1 MAVWVLGGKT
11 RPRTAGTEDG
21 AGFKKMIEW
30 NGKAAVWVFITFGLF
45 ILALITALMLP
56 IELPIGPS
64 FWDTYIYIDGAYR
77 MEQGQEIYR
86 DFQAPVG
93 PLSYVLFGLL
103 HTLFADANVVLL
115 VQWCMIIVTAP
126 VMALICWSAHERG
139 AFAAFAL
146 LVPFVIFSV
155 LPFNVMNW
163 NVFPGV
169 DGFSYYN
176 RHGAVLLYLLVASL
190 FFLRSRPALIAAL
203 SVLLLALAFT
213 KINAFV
219 AAGVILFAAV
229 LTRRIGLTTSLAVA
243 AVCLGLTAL
252 LELATGVVS
261 AYILSVFRLLE
272 NNTGVLLQNIMFTVS
287 MRFDVIVAAALL
299 ALYLMISRIRGAQDL
314 IGQFDRGHGR
324 RPTPNRLDQDW
335 VWLGVLIVANI
346 LYESQNFGSV
356 AFISIWPLLVVLL
369 IATPLPKIAA
379 RPVMV
384 VLIALVAL
392 PTATKVMHA
401 AVRAAAS
408 TIRDVSIPTPNLQ
421 PSINL
426 SAKTL
431 TMEAAEKSRLVMAEG
446 RGTYELYAQAEILP
460 HYWLYFDHRF
470 QVNVLETMDQV
481 IAAIH
486 AREAKTGHRYE
497 VIDLRDFANPITAA
511 MGRTPAKGV
520 AIGGDPYRAA
530 VPLTEEETRMLAQ
543 SDLVLLPTCP
553 VTSAREKLLSDYAA
567 AYDGFRRIRLTDCF
581 DALENP
587 KFSAN

>member
-1 MAVWVLGGKT
+1 MV
-11 RPRTAGTEDG
+11 
-21 AGFKKMIEW
+21 EW
-30 NGKAAVWVFITFGLF
+30 NGKSSVWVFITFGIFL
-45 ILALITALMLP
+45 LALIVALMFP

-64 FWDTYIYIDGAYR
+64 FWDTYIYLDGAYR

-93 PLSYVLFGLL
+93 PLSYVLFGAL
-103 HTLFADANVVLL
+103 HTLFAEANVVLL

-126 VMALICWSAHERG
+126 VMAVISWSALERG
-139 AFAAFAL
+139 SFAAFAL
-146 LVPFVIFSV
+146 LVPYIIFSV

-190 FFLRSRPALIAAL
+190 FFVRSRLALVAAI

-219 AAGVILFAAV
+219 AGGVILFVAV

-243 AVCLGLTAL
+243 ALCLGFTAL

-272 NNTGVLLQNIMFTVS
+272 NNTGVLLQNIMFAVS
-287 MRFDVIVAAALL
+287 MRFDVIFAAGLL
-299 ALYLMISRIRGAQDL
+299 ALYLLISCIRGSENL
-314 IGQFDRGHGR
+314 IALFEHDQSR

-335 VWLGVLIVANI
+335 IWLGVLILANI

-369 IATPLPKIAA
+369 VAMPAPKSAA

-384 VLIALVAL
+384 ILIALVAL

-408 TIRDVSIPTPNLQ
+408 AIRDVSIPTPNLQ
-421 PSINL
+421 ASINL
-426 SAKTL
+426 SAKKL
-431 TMEAAEKSRLVMAEG
+431 TVEAAEKSRVVMADG
-446 RGTYELYAQAEILP
+446 RGTYELYAKAEILP

-481 IAAIH
+481 IAAIY
-486 AREAKTGHRYE
+486 AREADLGRRYE

-520 AIGGDPYRAA
+520 VIGGDPYRA
-530 VPLTEEETRMLAQ
+530 VLPLTEEETLMLAQ

-553 VTSAREKLLSDYAA
+553 VTSAREKLLSDYAS
-567 AYDGFRRIRLTDCF
+567 AYEGFSRIRLTDCF

-587 KFSAN
+587 KFQVD

>member
-1 MAVWVLGGKT
+1 MV
-11 RPRTAGTEDG
+11 
-21 AGFKKMIEW
+21 EW
-30 NGKAAVWVFITFGLF
+30 NGKSSVWVFITFAMF
-45 ILALITALMLP
+45 ILALIVALMFP

-64 FWDTYIYIDGAYR
+64 FWDTYIYLDGAYR

-86 DFQAPVG
+86 DFHAPVG
-93 PLSYVLFGLL
+93 PLSYVLFGSL
-103 HTLFADANVVLL
+103 HTLFAQANVVLL
-115 VQWCMIIVTAP
+115 VQWCMIIITAP
-126 VMALICWSAHERG
+126 VIAVICWSALERG

-146 LVPFVIFSV
+146 LVPYIIFSV

-190 FFLRSRPALIAAL
+190 FFLRSRPVLIAVL

-219 AAGVILFAAV
+219 AAGVILFVAV
-229 LTRRIGLTTSLAVA
+229 LTRRIGLMTSLAVA
-243 AVCLGLTAL
+243 AVCLGFAAL
-252 LELATGVVS
+252 LEAATGVVS

-287 MRFDVIVAAALL
+287 MRFDVIFAAGLL
-299 ALYLMISRIRGAQDL
+299 ALYLLVSRIRGAEDL
-314 IGQFDRGHGR
+314 IALFDRGHSR
-324 RPTPNRLDQDW
+324 SPTPNRLDQDW
-335 VWLGVLIVANI
+335 IWLGLLVAANI
-346 LYESQNFGSV
+346 LYESQNFGSA

-369 IATPLPKIAA
+369 IAKPVPKSAA
-379 RPVMV
+379 RPVV
-384 VLIALVAL
+384 LILIALVAL
-392 PTATKVMHA
+392 PTATKVIHA

-408 TIRDVSIPTPNLQ
+408 AIRDVSIPTPNLQ

-426 SAKTL
+426 SAKQL
-431 TMEAAEKSRLVMAEG
+431 TVDAAQKSRLVMAEG
-446 RGTYELYAQAEILP
+446 RDSYALYAQAEILP

-470 QVNVLETMDQV
+470 QVNVLEAMDKV
-481 IAAIH
+481 IGAIH
-486 AREAKTGHRYE
+486 AREAETGHRYE

-530 VPLTEEETRMLAQ
+530 LPLTEEETRMLAQ

-567 AYDGFRRIRLTDCF
+567 AYEGFRRIQLTECF

-587 KFSAN
+587 KLSID